1 MPSAVVCDDDWMSR
15 QVLRGLL
22 VDAGYDVLEAEVAT
36 VALDIVRATRPE
48 VLVLDVNLPGMSGLD
63 ILRDVRMRSPAT
75 AVVVVSSFD
84 LSGVDVS
91 AMGAVTLPKAD
102 LAKFD
107 QVLADLRA
115 SENGAT

>member
-1 MPSAVVCDDDWMSR
+1 VPSAVVCDDDWMSR

-22 VDAGYDVLEAEVAT
+22 ADAGYDVLEAEVAT
-36 VALDIVRATRPE
+36 VALDIVRTTRPD

-75 AVVVVSSFD
+75 AVIVVSAYD
-84 LSGVDVS
+84 MSGVDVR
-91 AMGAVTLPKAD
+91 AFGAATLAKSD
-102 LAKFD
+102 LAMFD
-107 QVLADLRA
+107 DVLAGLKA